1 MNGKAD
7 CQREECLQFIRPVRD
22 VLDIINGK
30 WKLPI
35 IVALSGSNKRFKE
48 LERMLNGITART
60 LSKEL
65 KDLEQNELVQR
76 TVCETSPVTVDYSLT
91 SYGRT
96 LDNVIA
102 ELRTWGLQH
111 RKRIFSNRE
120 VSPAKIK

>member
-7 CQREECLQFIRPVRD
+7 CERQECLQFIRPVRD

-35 IVALSGSNKRFKE
+35 IVALSVSNKRFKE
-48 LERMLNGITART
+48 LERMLTGITART

-65 KDLEQNELVQR
+65 KELEQNELVQR
-76 TVCETSPVTVDYSLT
+76 TVCDTSPVTVDYSLT

-102 ELRTWGLQH
+102 EMRTWGLQH
-111 RKRIFSNRE
+111 RERIFSNKE
-120 VSPAKIK
+120 AGPAQIK